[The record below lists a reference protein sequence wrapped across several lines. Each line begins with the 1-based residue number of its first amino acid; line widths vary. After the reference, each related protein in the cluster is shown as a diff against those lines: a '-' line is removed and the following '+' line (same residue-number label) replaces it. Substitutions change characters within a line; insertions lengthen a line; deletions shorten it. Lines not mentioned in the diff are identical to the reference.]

1 MMVVQLTIRKISY
14 LNNSGLRCTEMVLMH
29 TMLTEE
35 LDSQPRF
42 NQMEPNPGSYI
53 RSLYYPANYVETN
66 NNASQKSDVTQTVF
80 SGIMVQLVYFKYE
93 KHEKYTI

>member
-1 MMVVQLTIRKISY
+1 MMVVQPTIRKISY

-35 LDSQPRF
+35 LDSQLHF
-42 NQMEPNPGSYI
+42 NQIWSRIQELTSVHCTI
-53 RSLYYPANYVETN
+53 RNYVETN

-80 SGIMVQLVYFKYE
+80 WDNGSTSLF
-93 KHEKYTI
+93 

>member
-1 MMVVQLTIRKISY
+1 
-14 LNNSGLRCTEMVLMH
+14 MH

-35 LDSQPRF
+35 LDSQLHF
-42 NQMEPNPGSYI
+42 NQI
-53 RSLYYPANYVETN
+53 WSLIQELTSVHCTILLIML
-66 NNASQKSDVTQTVF
+66 KQTITHLKNLMSLKQF